1 MAEIR
6 PGDSLEAF
14 VERVVPGGEGL
25 ARTGGVVTLVAG
37 GLPGDRVRMRVDDAS
52 PRLIRGRAEEI
63 LAAGEARRP
72 DADVCVL
79 ARSRACGGCDWPA
92 ARPEHH
98 RALKTELVLDALRRL
113 GGLKSADLP
122 EPRWLASPP
131 NYRLRNR
138 LHLDREGRL
147 GFFAP
152 HSNAVADLE
161 GCQIVSKAFLGRL
174 PALRE
179 HLRSLGPLEGELL
192 TLESRDGTVVLGEL
206 RLGAGDGLQISS
218 KVKERGRGPFEGLRL
233 VEAGGRV
240 LSADGPSDLLLAA
253 GGAAFD
259 VSVSSF
265 FQGNLFLLDAFLD
278 EIRAAL
284 RAGGEE
290 SALRA
295 RGGEFFGKDEKGA
308 RPSLQAVDLYA
319 GVGFM
324 TRALVETAGEAGS
337 TAVTAVEID
346 PTAFRS
352 LSKNLQTWHSDGLP
366 LARAVRAS
374 AESFFHSERSE
385 FPVSLLLAD
394 PPRAGLSPDV
404 RHAILRLAPPRVLMV
419 SCDPPTLARDLAALK
434 ARYAVTRLT
443 LLDLFPQT
451 HHVEAV
457 VLLATRPIG

>member
-6 PGDSLEAF
+6 PGDAVEVT

-25 ARTGGVVTLVAG
+25 ARSDGVVTLVAG
-37 GLPGDRVRMRVDDAS
+37 GLPGDRVRLRVDEAS
-52 PRLIRGRAEEI
+52 PRLIRGCAEEI
-63 LAAGEARRP
+63 LEAGDARRP
-72 DADVCVL
+72 DGDLCAL
-79 ARSRACGGCDWPA
+79 ARRGACGGCDWPA

-122 EPRWLASPP
+122 EPRWLGSAP

-152 HSNAVADLE
+152 RSNAVADLE
-161 GCQIVSKAFLGRL
+161 GCQIVSKPFLERL

-179 HLRSLGPLEGELL
+179 HLRSMGPAEGELL
-192 TLESRDGTVVLGEL
+192 TLESRDGAILLGEL
-206 RLGAGDGLQISS
+206 RLGERGGLQISS
-218 KVKERGRGPFEGLRL
+218 KVNRGPFDGLRI
-233 VEAGGRV
+233 VDAGGRV
-240 LSADGPSDLLLAA
+240 IGADGPSAMALSA
-253 GGAAFD
+253 GGASFD

-278 EIRAAL
+278 EIRAAI
-284 RAGGEE
+284 
-290 SALRA
+290 
-295 RGGEFFGKDEKGA
+295 RGLSP
-308 RPSLQAVDLYA
+308 RRAVDLYA

-324 TRALVETAGEAGS
+324 TRPLLELAAEAGGGD
-337 TAVTAVEID
+337 VTAVEID
-346 PTAFRS
+346 PSSFHS
-352 LSKNLQTWHSDGLP
+352 LSRNLQSWHSEGLP

-374 AESFFHSERSE
+374 TESFFHSKKSD

-394 PPRAGLSPDV
+394 PPRAGLSPEV
-404 RHAILRLAPPRVLMV
+404 RQGILRLAPPHVLMV

-434 ARYAVTRLT
+434 KRYAVTRLT

-451 HHVEAV
+451 HHVETVA
-457 VLLATRPIG
+457 LLAARPIG